1 MTTHAT
7 TPLPQPASF
16 GPADAVQRAFAWL
29 RTNLFSTWYNTLFTV
44 GSLWLIWEVVSRL
57 YHWGFATASFGP
69 GPQSCQ
75 GIDGACWA
83 MIRDMW
89 PLFLL
94 GAFPADER
102 WRPALVLALLAALVA
117 VSLWPRARASRGFVP
132 VWIAGLAICYLL
144 MRGGAWLGIEEV
156 DTTRWGGLVLTV
168 LLTIV
173 GLAVAFPFSIVLALG
188 RRSRMPVIKS
198 ICVAYIE
205 LIRGVPL
212 ITILFMASVMLPLFF
227 PSGFNLDRVVRAQV
241 GILMFSAAYLAEVV
255 RGGLQ
260 GVSRGQEEAAQ
271 ALGLGYWQTMIL
283 VILPQALRLVIPALV
298 GTFIALL
305 KDTSLV
311 AIIGLFELLGMAIQ
325 VVHNPD
331 WLGKLVEAY
340 VFTAAIYW
348 GLCFAMSR
356 YSRGLEQRFKAGQ
369 N

>member
-1 MTTHAT
+1 MNTPSSA
-7 TPLPQPASF
+7 PLPIAPSTAA
-16 GPADAVQRAFAWL
+16 PMLAVWTWL
-29 RTNLFSTWYNTLFTV
+29 RVNLFSTWYNSLLTA
-44 GSLWLIWEVVSRL
+44 GSLWLIWEILSGL
-57 YHWGFATASFGP
+57 YRWGFATASFGP
-69 GPQSCQ
+69 GPKSCQ

-83 MIRDMW
+83 MIREMW
-89 PLFLL
+89 PLFMV
-94 GAFPADER
+94 GAYPADER
-102 WRPALVLALLAALVA
+102 WRPALVLALLAALLA
-117 VSLWPRARASRGFVP
+117 LSLQSRARASRWFVP
-132 VWIAGLAICYLL
+132 AWILGLACCYLL
-144 MRGGAWLGIEEV
+144 MRGGTWLGLPEV

-168 LLTIV
+168 MLTIV

-188 RRSRMPVIKS
+188 RRSRMPVIKA

-227 PSGFNLDRVVRAQV
+227 PSGFNLDRVLRAQV

-331 WLGKLVEAY
+331 WLGKIVEAY

-348 GLCFAMSR
+348 VMCFSMSR

-369 N
+369 H

>member
-1 MTTHAT
+1 MSIHGTETLLPPAQPGPG
-7 TPLPQPASF
+7 PLQA
-16 GPADAVQRAFAWL
+16 AAAWL
-29 RTNLFSTWYNTLFTV
+29 RANLFSTWYNTLLTL
-44 GSLWLIWEVVSRL
+44 GALWLIGWAASGL
-57 YHWGFATASFGP
+57 YTWGIAQASFGP

-75 GIDGACWA
+75 GIEGACWS
-83 MIRDMW
+83 MIREMW

-94 GAFPADER
+94 GAYPAEER
-102 WRPALVLALLAALVA
+102 WRPAAVLVLFTALIAL
-117 VSLWPRARASRGFVP
+117 SLSTRARAWRGFFPLWAV
-132 VWIAGLAICYLL
+132 GLASVYLL
-144 MRGGAWLGIEEV
+144 MRGGGWLGLAEV
-156 DTTRWGGLVLTV
+156 ETVRWGGLVLTL

-173 GLAVAFPFSIVLALG
+173 GLALAFPFSILLALG
-188 RRSRMPVIKS
+188 RRSHMPVIKAL
-198 ICVAYIE
+198 CVAYIE

-212 ITILFMASVMLPLFF
+212 ITVLFMASVMVPLFF
-227 PSGFNLDRVVRAQV
+227 PSGFNVDRVLRAQI
-241 GILMFSAAYLAEVV
+241 GIFMFSAAYLAEVV

-260 GVSRGQEEAAQ
+260 GIPRGQEEAAL
-271 ALGLGYWQTMIL
+271 ALGLSYGQTMRL

-348 GLCFAMSR
+348 ALCFFMSR
-356 YSRGLEQRFKAGQ
+356 YSRRLEQRFKTGH
-369 N
+369 